1 MSSEIKILRLS
12 TGEDVIAKVDE
23 GSGETVELKNPFVI
37 IPQQSAPGQPVQ
49 LMMSLYN
56 AYGKK
61 DTVTMNK
68 DKIVFMSVPK
78 DEIQKSYEANTS
90 KILTPNTSLITETN
104 IPTLKKI
111 KYNKFQLKYLFD

>member
-68 DKIVFMSVPK
+68 DKIVFITDHK
-78 DEIQKSYEANTS
+78 DEILKSYEANTS
-90 KILTPNTSLITETN
+90 KIITPKESLITETN
-104 IPTLKKI
+104 IHTLKKR
-111 KYNKFQLKYLFD
+111 

>member
-1 MSSEIKILRLS
+1 MSSEIKVLRLS
-12 TGEDVIAKVDE
+12 TGEDVIAKVE
-23 GSGETVELKNPFVI
+23 ESSGETVELKNPFVI
-37 IPQQSAPGQPVQ
+37 IPQQRAPGQPVQ

-78 DEIQKSYEANTS
+78 DEIKKSYEKNTS
-90 KILTPNTSLITETN
+90 RILTPNSNLITETN
-104 IPTLKKI
+104 IPTLKK
-111 KYNKFQLKYLFD
+111 

>member
-37 IPQQSAPGQPVQ
+37 IPQQSAPGQPIS

-61 DTVTMNK
+61 DTVTLSK
-68 DKIVFMSVPK
+68 DKIIFMSEPK
-78 DEIQKSYEANTS
+78 DEILKSYEANTS
-90 KILTPNTSLITETN
+90 KILTPKTSLITETN
-104 IPTLKKI
+104 IPTLKK
-111 KYNKFQLKYLFD
+111 

>member
-1 MSSEIKILRLS
+1 MQEVKILRLS
-12 TGEDVIAKVDE
+12 TGEDVIAKV
-23 GSGETVELKNPFVI
+23 GENDQGISLKNPFVI

-104 IPTLKKI
+104 IPTLKK
-111 KYNKFQLKYLFD
+111 

>member
-78 DEIQKSYEANTS
+78 DEIQKSHEANTS

-104 IPTLKKI
+104 IPTLKK
-111 KYNKFQLKYLFD
+111 